1 MDSHAKPQSTSN
13 IVRKASTFTSETRP
27 ALSSSLSPLPTHPAP
42 PQAMVAPSPF
52 LSRSLVAARDKGSPT
67 SLCARSARS
76 SLKAHVRSFVA
87 SNNNNTTPSPARA
100 ASTPHLVAIV
110 GGAVG
115 AVVVLAVVLALVH
128 VLRVR
133 RKVERFRRS
142 MNVLGPGAN
151 TQHTHFFFSDC
162 VC

>member
-1 MDSHAKPQSTSN
+1 MDTHAKPQSTSN

-67 SLCARSARS
+67 SLRASSAWS

-133 RKVERFRRS
+133 RKVERLRRS
-142 MNVLGPGAN
+142 TNVLGPGASSLSPA
-151 TQHTHFFFSDC
+151 FCDGAC
-162 VC
+162 